1 MAVGGLW
8 TVQRFTTTGQARE
21 VQFCPSKLE
30 RSVLDTERLSD
41 LSKVTLPILG
51 LKPWAVRPQS
61 SFETVTCED
70 GCTRLL
76 LWGASRL
83 CAAHGAG

>member
-1 MAVGGLW
+1 MVE
-8 TVQRFTTTGQARE
+8 RFTTIGQARE
-21 VQFCPSKLE
+21 VQFCPNKLE

-61 SFETVTCED
+61 SF
-70 GCTRLL
+70 
-76 LWGASRL
+76 
-83 CAAHGAG
+83 